1 MSTSYISTALRRM
14 VEERAKYRC
23 EYCLLPNNISFFSHE
38 IDHVIAEKHGGQTE
52 ENNLAYSCLYCNRYK
67 GSDLGSFD
75 PLTGDFSF
83 LFNPRLQEWSE
94 HFALENFQII
104 GLTPEGRTTAQL
116 LQFNTKARIAE
127 RQQLEG
133 S

>member
-83 LFNPRLQEWSE
+83 LFNPRLQQWSE
-94 HFALENFQII
+94 HFAL
-104 GLTPEGRTTAQL
+104 
-116 LQFNTKARIAE
+116 
-127 RQQLEG
+127 
-133 S
+133 